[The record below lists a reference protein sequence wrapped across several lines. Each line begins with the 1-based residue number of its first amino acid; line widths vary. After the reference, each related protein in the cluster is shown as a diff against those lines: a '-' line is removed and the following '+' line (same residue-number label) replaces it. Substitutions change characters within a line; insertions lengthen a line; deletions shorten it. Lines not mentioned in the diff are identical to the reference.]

1 MLIKTV
7 LCVALLIFTSGI
19 GYSFALKYRKR
30 KLFYSQ
36 FYEFNEKF
44 LQELGYTKRPLAEFI
59 KNTAY
64 KGDFSELLRLFLE
77 GSFKETNFES
87 YFASITFLKNEEE
100 KEITQFFAEL
110 GKGDCE
116 SQKKIFSN
124 RLNLLLKKKTETDTD
139 YKKYAELYVKLGV
152 LVGLSIIIMLL

>member
-7 LCVALLIFTSGI
+7 LCVTLLIFTSGI

-87 YFASITFLKNEEE
+87 YFSSITFLKNEEDELSLFNEVKLLFIKIKE
-100 KEITQFFAEL
+100 KEF
-110 GKGDCE
+110 
-116 SQKKIFSN
+116 
-124 RLNLLLKKKTETDTD
+124 LKKRSANLDELH
-139 YKKYAELYVKLGV
+139 KKWR
-152 LVGLSIIIMLL
+152 